1 MKNDDKTEENDAVAR
16 AEAARRGS
24 PFLNT
29 AHAAYYLGI
38 SIRTLEELNEHG
50 EGPPFRKHGRQKR
63 FHIVELETWSNA
75 RKRSR
80 SRRRSKS
87 HAES

>member
-1 MKNDDKTEENDAVAR
+1 MNDGDQTEKNDAIVR
-16 AEAARRGS
+16 AEAARSGS

-29 AHAAYYLGI
+29 AHAAHYLGI

-63 FHIVELETWSNA
+63 FHIDELETWSNA
-75 RKRSR
+75 RKGIR
-80 SRRRSKS
+80 SRRRKPD
-87 HAES
+87 AKA